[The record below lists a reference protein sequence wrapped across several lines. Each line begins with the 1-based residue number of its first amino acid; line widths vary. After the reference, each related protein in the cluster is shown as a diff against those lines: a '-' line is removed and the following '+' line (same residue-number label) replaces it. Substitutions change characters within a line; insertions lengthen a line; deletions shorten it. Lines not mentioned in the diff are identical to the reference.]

1 MKKKN
6 WLLPVSIISGFI
18 LLCILLLIVTVCII
32 GIKGYGI
39 SKGRLY
45 LAEKHTYLIDDR
57 DMAMLVSDQS
67 KKGNLFQGYES
78 GDEVLIVHDGVEETY
93 PSRTGAYYVI
103 LTAKGDGTYEPTDE
117 VLGLH
122 NILTETHSHQ
132 PAAKAQTVSD
142 PVSGYCGNTQ
152 TTIYFEDGSSHTFM
166 YGHSV
171 TLTDILVNLD
181 YDPDKMCK
189 CLPEYKVDTEFG
201 KDYGISLSGSYA
213 RCEKEQAEL
222 TEEQIETIKKII
234 EWAKED
240 IGVDFSN

>member
-1 MKKKN
+1 MKKKK
-6 WLLPVSIISGFI
+6 WLLPVSIIGGFI
-18 LLCILLLIVTVCII
+18 LLCILLLVVTVCII

-39 SKGRLY
+39 STGRLY
-45 LAEKHTYLIDDR
+45 FAEKHTYVIDDR

-67 KKGNLFQGYES
+67 KKGILFQGYEN

-103 LTAKGDGTYEPTDE
+103 RIAKGNGTY
-117 VLGLH
+117 
-122 NILTETHSHQ
+122 
-132 PAAKAQTVSD
+132 
-142 PVSGYCGNTQ
+142 
-152 TTIYFEDGSSHTFM
+152 

-181 YDPDKMCK
+181 YDPDKVCK

-201 KDYGISLSGSYA
+201 KDYGISLSGSYV
-213 RCEKEQAEL
+213 RCEKGQAEL
-222 TEEQIETIKKII
+222 TEEQVKTVKEII

-240 IGVDFSN
+240 IGTDFSN

>member
-1 MKKKN
+1 MKKKK
-6 WLLPVSIISGFI
+6 WLLPVSIIGGFI
-18 LLCILLLIVTVCII
+18 LLCILLLVMTICII

-45 LAEKHTYLIDDR
+45 FAEKHTYLVDDR

-103 LTAKGDGTYEPTDE
+103 RIAKGNGTYEPSDE
-117 VLGLH
+117 ILGIH
-122 NILTETHSHQ
+122 HILTETHSHQ

-181 YDPDKMCK
+181 YNPNKVCE

-201 KDYGISLSGSYA
+201 KDYGISLSDSYV
-213 RCEKEQAEL
+213 RCEKGQAEL
-222 TEEQIETIKKII
+222 TEEQVKTVKEII
-234 EWAKED
+234 EWAKGD
-240 IGVDFSN
+240 IGTDFSH

>member
-1 MKKKN
+1 MKKKK
-6 WLLPVSIISGFI
+6 WLLPVSIIGGFI
-18 LLCILLLIVTVCII
+18 LLCILLLVVTVCII

-45 LAEKHTYLIDDR
+45 FTEKHTYLVDDR

-67 KKGNLFQGYES
+67 KKGTLFQGCEN

-103 LTAKGDGTYEPTDE
+103 RVAKGDGTYEPSDE

-122 NILTETHSHQ
+122 HILTAAHSHQ
-132 PAAKAQTVSD
+132 PAAKAQTVSN
-142 PVSGYCGNTQ
+142 PISGYCGNTQ
-152 TTIYFEDGSSHTFM
+152 TTIYFDNGSSHTFM
-166 YGHSV
+166 SGNSV

-181 YDPDKMCK
+181 YDPNKVCK

-201 KDYGISLSGSYA
+201 KDYGISLSDSYV
-213 RCEKEQAEL
+213 RCEKGQAEL
-222 TEEQIETIKKII
+222 TEEQVKTVKEII

-240 IGVDFSN
+240 IGTDFSH

>member
-1 MKKKN
+1 MKKKK
-6 WLLPVSIISGFI
+6 WLLPIRIVVSLIV
-18 LLCILLLIVTVCII
+18 LCILLLVVTVCII
-32 GIKGYGI
+32 GINGYGI

-45 LAEKHTYLIDDR
+45 FAEKHTYLIDDR

-67 KKGNLFQGYES
+67 KKGALFQGYNN

-93 PSRTGAYYVI
+93 PARTGAYYAI
-103 LTAKGDGTYEPTDE
+103 RTAKGDGTYEPTDE

-132 PAAKAQTVSD
+132 PAANAQTVSN

-166 YGHSV
+166 YGKSV

-181 YDPDKMCK
+181 YSKNKICK

-201 KDYGISLSGSYA
+201 KDYGISLSDGYV
-213 RCEKEQAEL
+213 RCEKGQAEL
-222 TEEQIETIKKII
+222 TKEQIETISEII
-234 EWAKED
+234 EWAKGD
-240 IGVDFSN
+240 IGTDFFN

>member
-1 MKKKN
+1 MKKKK
-6 WLLPVSIISGFI
+6 WLLPVSMIGGFI

-67 KKGNLFQGYES
+67 KKGNLFQGYGN

-122 NILTETHSHQ
+122 NILTKHRLFPIRLADIVETHRPLFISRM
-132 PAAKAQTVSD
+132 ATVIHLCM
-142 PVSGYCGNTQ
+142 G
-152 TTIYFEDGSSHTFM
+152 
-166 YGHSV
+166 
-171 TLTDILVNLD
+171 ILLH
-181 YDPDKMCK
+181 
-189 CLPEYKVDTEFG
+189 
-201 KDYGISLSGSYA
+201 
-213 RCEKEQAEL
+213 
-222 TEEQIETIKKII
+222 
-234 EWAKED
+234 
-240 IGVDFSN
+240 